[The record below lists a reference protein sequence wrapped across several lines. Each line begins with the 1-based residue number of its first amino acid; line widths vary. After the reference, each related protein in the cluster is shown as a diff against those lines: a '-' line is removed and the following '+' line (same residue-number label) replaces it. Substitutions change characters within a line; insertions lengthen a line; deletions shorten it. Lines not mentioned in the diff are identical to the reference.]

1 MCNSVKKIK
10 NVVPFII
17 ITIQKDDHLAN
28 ELWWKE
34 SIEYM
39 EIWESKRHSLKKEN
53 I

>member
-1 MCNSVKKIK
+1 MFSQKIK
-10 NVVPFII
+10 NLVPFII
-17 ITIQKDDHLAN
+17 INIQKDDHLAN

-39 EIWESKRHSLKKEN
+39 EDRESKRHSLKKEN